1 MFWCWKNSWDYQTRQ
16 IIVKN
21 ALRTAPL
28 LNQSVCFA
36 ITCRC
41 IAVCYSYWII
51 FKFLP
56 KLKLSSRL
64 QGVVLALFNV
74 PITTRKHLLNL
85 GLCLALIWGVYDA
98 LMGPDLVSDLRDFTG
113 RYGAY
118 LLLISLLFT
127 PLSQRWHWV
136 KRHLAMRRNI
146 GVWGFIYA
154 ALHVLIWIMLEFYYD
169 WQLML
174 DEIAGNLF
182 ILLGVLAFLLLL
194 PLALTSTHKAIKY
207 LGYRKWQLLHTLTYV
222 AIPAVIA
229 HHFMAQK
236 TATLEPLLMGL
247 VLFLVLVWR
256 YRHVR

>member
-1 MFWCWKNSWDYQTRQ
+1 M
-16 IIVKN
+16 
-21 ALRTAPL
+21 
-28 LNQSVCFA
+28 
-36 ITCRC
+36 
-41 IAVCYSYWII
+41 
-51 FKFLP
+51 
-56 KLKLSSRL
+56 
-64 QGVVLALFNV
+64 ALFNL
-74 PITTRKHLLNL
+74 PMAARKHLLNL
-85 GLCLALIWGVYDA
+85 ALCLALMWGIYEA
-98 LMGPDLVSDLRDFTG
+98 LTGPDLVSDLRDFTG

-127 PLSQRWHWV
+127 PLSQRWNWV

-154 ALHVLIWIMLEFYYD
+154 ALHVLIWITLEFYYD

-182 ILLGVLAFLLLL
+182 ILLGILAFLLLL

-207 LGYRKWQLLHTLTYV
+207 LGYRKWQLLHTFTYV
-222 AIPAVIA
+222 AIPAVIV

-256 YRHVR
+256 YRHAR

>member
-1 MFWCWKNSWDYQTRQ
+1 MR
-16 IIVKN
+16 
-21 ALRTAPL
+21 
-28 LNQSVCFA
+28 
-36 ITCRC
+36 
-41 IAVCYSYWII
+41 
-51 FKFLP
+51 LP
-56 KLKLSSRL
+56 QVS
-64 QGVVLALFNV
+64 LA
-74 PITTRKHLLNL
+74 TRKHLLNL
-85 GLCLALIWGVYDA
+85 GLFLALLWGVYDA
-98 LMGPDLVSDLRDFTG
+98 IMGPDLVSDLRDFTG

-127 PLSQRWHWV
+127 PLSQHWSWV
-136 KRHLAMRRNI
+136 KRHIAMRRNV

-154 ALHVLIWIMLEFYYD
+154 TLHVLIWIMLEFYYD

-182 ILLGVLAFLLLL
+182 ILLGILAFLLLL
-194 PLALTSTHKAIKY
+194 PLSLSSTHRSIKY
-207 LGYRKWQLLHTLTYV
+207 LGLRRWQLLHTLTYV

>member
-1 MFWCWKNSWDYQTRQ
+1 MD
-16 IIVKN
+16 
-21 ALRTAPL
+21 
-28 LNQSVCFA
+28 
-36 ITCRC
+36 
-41 IAVCYSYWII
+41 
-51 FKFLP
+51 
-56 KLKLSSRL
+56 
-64 QGVVLALFNV
+64 LFNL

-98 LMGPDLVSDLRDFTG
+98 MMGPDVVSDLRDFTG

-127 PLSQRWHWV
+127 PLSQRWSWV

-182 ILLGVLAFLLLL
+182 ILLGILAFLLLL

>member
-1 MFWCWKNSWDYQTRQ
+1 
-16 IIVKN
+16 VG
-21 ALRTAPL
+21 
-28 LNQSVCFA
+28 
-36 ITCRC
+36 
-41 IAVCYSYWII
+41 
-51 FKFLP
+51 
-56 KLKLSSRL
+56 LSQVSL
-64 QGVVLALFNV
+64 V
-74 PITTRKHLLNL
+74 TRKHMLNL
-85 GLCLALIWGVYDA
+85 GLCLALLWGVYDA
-98 LMGPDLVSDLRDFTG
+98 IMGPDLVSDLRDFTG

-127 PLSQRWHWV
+127 PLSQHWSWV
-136 KRHLAMRRNI
+136 KRHIAMRRNV

-154 ALHVLIWIMLEFYYD
+154 TLHVLIWIMLEFYYD

-182 ILLGVLAFLLLL
+182 ILLGILAFLLLL
-194 PLALTSTHKAIKY
+194 PLSLSSTHRSIKY
-207 LGYRKWQLLHTLTYV
+207 LGLRRWQLLHTLTYV

>member
-1 MFWCWKNSWDYQTRQ
+1 M
-16 IIVKN
+16 
-21 ALRTAPL
+21 
-28 LNQSVCFA
+28 
-36 ITCRC
+36 
-41 IAVCYSYWII
+41 
-51 FKFLP
+51 
-56 KLKLSSRL
+56 
-64 QGVVLALFNV
+64 
-74 PITTRKHLLNL
+74 
-85 GLCLALIWGVYDA
+85 WGVYEA
-98 LMGPDLVSDLRDFTG
+98 LTGPDLVSDLRDFTG

-127 PLSQRWHWV
+127 PLSQRWNWV
-136 KRHLAMRRNI
+136 KRHVAMRRNI

-154 ALHVLIWIMLEFYYD
+154 ALHVLIWITLEFYYD

-182 ILLGVLAFLLLL
+182 ILLGILAFLLLL

-207 LGYRKWQLLHTLTYV
+207 LGYRKWQLLHTFTYV

-256 YRHVR
+256 YRHAR

>member
-1 MFWCWKNSWDYQTRQ
+1 M
-16 IIVKN
+16 
-21 ALRTAPL
+21 
-28 LNQSVCFA
+28 
-36 ITCRC
+36 
-41 IAVCYSYWII
+41 
-51 FKFLP
+51 
-56 KLKLSSRL
+56 
-64 QGVVLALFNV
+64 
-74 PITTRKHLLNL
+74 
-85 GLCLALIWGVYDA
+85 
-98 LMGPDLVSDLRDFTG
+98 MGPDLVSDLRDFTG

-127 PLSQRWHWV
+127 PLSQRWSWV

-182 ILLGVLAFLLLL
+182 ILLGILAFLLLL

>member
-1 MFWCWKNSWDYQTRQ
+1 M
-16 IIVKN
+16 
-21 ALRTAPL
+21 
-28 LNQSVCFA
+28 
-36 ITCRC
+36 
-41 IAVCYSYWII
+41 
-51 FKFLP
+51 
-56 KLKLSSRL
+56 
-64 QGVVLALFNV
+64 ALFNL
-74 PITTRKHLLNL
+74 PMAARKHLLNL
-85 GLCLALIWGVYDA
+85 ALCVA
-98 LMGPDLVSDLRDFTG
+98 LMWGIYEALTGPDLVSDLRDFTG

-127 PLSQRWHWV
+127 PLSQRWNWV

-154 ALHVLIWIMLEFYYD
+154 ALHVLIWITLEFYYD

-182 ILLGVLAFLLLL
+182 ILLGILAFLLLL

-207 LGYRKWQLLHTLTYV
+207 LGYRKWQLLHTFTYV
-222 AIPAVIA
+222 AIPAVIV

-256 YRHVR
+256 YRHAR

>member
-1 MFWCWKNSWDYQTRQ
+1 MD
-16 IIVKN
+16 
-21 ALRTAPL
+21 
-28 LNQSVCFA
+28 
-36 ITCRC
+36 
-41 IAVCYSYWII
+41 
-51 FKFLP
+51 
-56 KLKLSSRL
+56 
-64 QGVVLALFNV
+64 LFNL

-127 PLSQRWHWV
+127 PLSQRWSWV

-182 ILLGVLAFLLLL
+182 ILLGILAFLLLL

>member
-1 MFWCWKNSWDYQTRQ
+1 MRTCAGKYTDF
-16 IIVKN
+16 KN
-21 ALRTAPL
+21 ALCTAPL
-28 LNQSVCFA
+28 LNKAECLSIA
-36 ITCRC
+36 CRS
-41 IAVCYSYWII
+41 IAVCYSDWII
-51 FKFLP
+51 FKFLT
-56 KLKLSSRL
+56 KLKLSSRIK
-64 QGVVLALFNV
+64 GAVLDLFNL

-118 LLLISLLFT
+118 LLLISLLVT
-127 PLSQRWHWV
+127 PLSQRWRWV

-154 ALHVLIWIMLEFYYD
+154 ALHVLIWIMLEFFYD
-169 WQLML
+169 WSLML

-182 ILLGVLAFLLLL
+182 ILLGIFAFLLLL
-194 PLALTSTHKAIKY
+194 PLALTSTHKAMKY